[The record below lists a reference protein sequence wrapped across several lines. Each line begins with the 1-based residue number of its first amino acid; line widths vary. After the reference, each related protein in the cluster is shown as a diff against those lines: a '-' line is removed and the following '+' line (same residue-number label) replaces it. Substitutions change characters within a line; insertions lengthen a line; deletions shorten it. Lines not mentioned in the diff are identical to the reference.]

1 MKTLMKKKNKR
12 NKFACLICFAYL
24 LTVIGNVCVYGQEST
39 GGNGSKTSAQ
49 TVLRFG
55 YVEIKEY
62 GPFTQLLLDI
72 AREFAHEGS
81 LDSKLLKKYEEAD
94 FNTVFRP
101 GDTEKLWNDICD
113 AQIEGARYQFV
124 REAYF
129 NMDTMKEEDYSLFA
143 NRDDVDI
150 IFAMGTA
157 PGVYLFENE
166 TKNKFI
172 SLYAADPIASG
183 IVKSTTETYKDN
195 AYALMDYTPIL
206 RQLEGGH
213 KFLKFKKLGV
223 VCEDSEIGRLQAA
236 VPDIEQKAKE
246 LGFETVYEYVD
257 DPVDE
262 KDEERYYREMKQAYR
277 KLIDKGIDCLYITIS
292 AIDYE
297 NRMQELL
304 DDAIIPY
311 KIKTLAQDDLAP
323 LAYGALFGLSISN
336 PEEEAAHVVAQIR
349 DYTENKVPFN
359 KLDMVCESTP
369 KIGIN
374 YTTAKRIDFELS
386 FEDLQM
392 VDKVYRND

>member
-1 MKTLMKKKNKR
+1 M
-12 NKFACLICFAYL
+12 
-24 LTVIGNVCVYGQEST
+24 VV
-39 GGNGSKTSAQ
+39 
-49 TVLRFG
+49 RFG

-72 AREFAHEGS
+72 AREFVDEGS
-81 LDSKLLKKYEEAD
+81 LDQKFLEKYEDRD

-101 GDTEKLWNDICD
+101 GDTMKLWNDICD
-113 AQIEGARYQFV
+113 AQVKGARYQFT
-124 REAYF
+124 REAFF
-129 NMDTMKEEDYSLFA
+129 NMDTMGEEDCSQFA

-150 IFAMGTA
+150 MFAMGTA
-157 PGVYLFENE
+157 PSVYLFENE
-166 TKNKFI
+166 EKNKFI

-183 IVKSTTETYKDN
+183 IVKSTTERYRDNTY
-195 AYALMDYTPIL
+195 AMMDYTPIL

-257 DPVDE
+257 EPVDE
-262 KDEERYYREMKQAYR
+262 ADEERYYREMKQAYR
-277 KLIDKGIDCLYITIS
+277 KLVDKGIDTLYITIS

-297 NRMQELL
+297 NRLQELL
-304 DDAIIPY
+304 DDAIIPN

-323 LAYGALFGLSISN
+323 LAYGALFGLTISN

-349 DYTENKVPFN
+349 DYAENKVPFDE
-359 KLDMVCESTP
+359 LDMVCESTP

-374 YTTAKRIDFELS
+374 FSTAKKIGFELS

-392 VDKVYRND
+392 VDKVFRND